1 MATQNPGLDPA
12 NLNYYGA
19 DPADVADYQKSL
31 QESVDALQARYANP
45 NWFNVAAGFLK
56 PQLGGFAASLGSA
69 GQAMGENLEKQRESM
84 LPVAQMKAQLAL
96 SKIRMGQSKQAAGI
110 AEGQT
115 NEFGLIDVGAA
126 GNVGGLTKG
135 SRAALTAQS
144 DAAQKNLA
152 LANAA
157 IAAAGPNRPPPAWA
171 AQVVAKGG
179 YWSKSSVAAPKEP
192 EAETKTPMP
201 PPGAPPVGGGAPVA
215 AGEPAASVKMQPAG
229 MVAGLN
235 PQAFPV
241 ADRLREIQ
249 AMPPGPQQQQALAEL
264 EKIYGPKTTPPVTTP
279 AAPKA
284 ADTQIPVYFPY
295 PPANMSPQQIETRM
309 GESKVANEAAFKEY
323 EAVNKLG
330 SADHYNQIKSLT
342 KTTLDTLNHPDI
354 PQVMGIL
361 LKKGILNQI
370 ETAIS
375 QGIYGNIGDMSASAR
390 LDIPSII
397 RAGLPP
403 AYQKLGQSL
412 GHQFQ
417 LLANERVRQ
426 GGKALFGGQLSNLE
440 VGQAKA
446 GAPDLA
452 MSAGLAKYAV
462 ASVANDAL
470 KYHEAAKAAT
480 TGMRH
485 VHPDESARYHAVIKG
500 HEPYRQA
507 YERAGDREVGLWKTF
522 VAPEHKATPRAAR

>member
-1 MATQNPGLDPA
+1 MAAQNPGLDPS

-19 DPADVADYQKSL
+19 NPEDVADYQKSL
-31 QESVDALQARYANP
+31 QESVEALQARYANP

-69 GQAMGENLEKQRESM
+69 GQALGENLEKQRESM

-96 SKIRMGQSKQAAGI
+96 SKIRMGQAKQAAGI

-135 SRAALTAQS
+135 SQAALTAQS

-152 LANAA
+152 LANSA

-171 AQVVAKGG
+171 AEVVAKGG

-192 EAETKTPMP
+192 LETASKTPMP
-201 PPGAPPVGGGAPVA
+201 LPGAPPAGGGAPIA
-215 AGEPAASVKMQPAG
+215 AEAPPAFAVDMKPTGGATG
-229 MVAGLN
+229 
-235 PQAFPV
+235 PV

-295 PPANMSPQQIETRM
+295 PPASMSPKQIETRL
-309 GESKVANEAAFKEY
+309 GEANSANEAAFKEY

-330 SADHYNQIKSLT
+330 SPDHYNQIKALT

-370 ETAIS
+370 ETAVS
-375 QGIYGNIGDMSASAR
+375 QGIHGNIGDMSASAR

-403 AYQKLGQSL
+403 EYQKLGQSL

-440 VGQAKA
+440 AGQAKA

-470 KYHEAAKAAT
+470 KYHDAAKAAT
-480 TGMRH
+480 MGMRH
-485 VHPDESARYHAVIKG
+485 VHPEESARYHAVLKG
-500 HEPYRQA
+500 YEPYRQA

-522 VAPEHKATPRAAR
+522 VAPEHNAAPRTAP